1 MSIEEIEHLSVAE
14 RMELMEEIWA
24 SCRREIA
31 EPETPEWH
39 REILRERLK
48 KLEDEDVASYSL
60 EEART
65 RLRG

>member
-1 MSIEEIEHLSVAE
+1 MSIEEIERLSVAE

-39 REILRERLK
+39 QKILRERLK
-48 KLEDEDVASYSL
+48 KLEEGVASYSI

>member
-1 MSIEEIEHLSVAE
+1 MSIEEIERMSVAE
-14 RMELMEEIWA
+14 RLELMEEIWA

-48 KLEDEDVASYSL
+48 KIEEGSLSTYSL
-60 EEART
+60 EETRN

>member
-1 MSIEEIEHLSVAE
+1 MSIEEIERLSVAE

-24 SCRREIA
+24 SCRREIT

-48 KLEDEDVASYSL
+48 KLEESVASYSL

-65 RLRG
+65 LLRG